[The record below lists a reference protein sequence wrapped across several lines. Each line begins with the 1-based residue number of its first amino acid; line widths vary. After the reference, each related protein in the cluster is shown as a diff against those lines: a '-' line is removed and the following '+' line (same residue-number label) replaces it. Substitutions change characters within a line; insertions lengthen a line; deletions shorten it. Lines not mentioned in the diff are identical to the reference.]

1 MLTMKETISEYVKR
15 IEGKVAGQNPI
26 KVQAATAQK
35 LARLVKGATPAKLKK
50 RPAPEKWSAAEIIAH
65 LADVEIAVGWRIR
78 SILGAPG
85 TALQAYDQDA
95 WAIAGHYSKR
105 DPRKALE
112 QFRVLRD
119 TNLALLKML
128 TPEQWKQFGM
138 HAERGEESI
147 ERIVQMVAGHD
158 INHLEQVE
166 GALKQTK

>member
-95 WAIAGHYSKR
+95 WAMAGQYFKR
-105 DPRKALE
+105 GPREAVGQVRGLPG
-112 QFRVLRD
+112 
-119 TNLALLKML
+119 TNFALLK
-128 TPEQWKQFGM
+128 
-138 HAERGEESI
+138 
-147 ERIVQMVAGHD
+147 IVA
-158 INHLEQVE
+158 
-166 GALKQTK
+166 